1 MKLHR
6 NDPVHFGFEIFK
18 MVAIAMV
25 TMKIKTF
32 FLSDCNKN
40 FTEMILGMCRCAF
53 QVENF

>member
-6 NDPVHFGFEIFK
+6 NDPVHFGFEIFN

-32 FLSDCNKN
+32 FYLIVIKFHRNDPWD
-40 FTEMILGMCRCAF
+40 
-53 QVENF
+53 V